1 MRYYAEFWSHP
12 KIIGVSVIIILNALV
27 VWFTPGHAVTWWVIV
42 VGMLLFSINEYL
54 VHRFLLHEFPR
65 LLPKAYEG
73 HVAHHEHPND
83 IHHIFGPIYY
93 DLLIFGIIYVGMY
106 LITHSLHIAAALA
119 LGFSIFQLY
128 YQWIHFISHRP
139 IIPLFPWA
147 RWLKR
152 MHLLHHFKDEHLWY
166 GVTHPYLDIMTGTY
180 EKVKRKNS
188 KYFRKELK
196 RWYTS
201 KFHR

>member
-1 MRYYAEFWSHP
+1 MQYYVEFWSHR
-12 KIIGVSVIIILNALV
+12 KIIAVSCIIIINLILV
-27 VWFTPGHAVTWWVIV
+27 VMTPGHFLTFPIIV
-42 VGMLLFSINEYL
+42 AGMILFSINEYL
-54 VHRFLLHEFPR
+54 VHRFLLHEFPK

-83 IHHIFGPIYY
+83 IDHIFGPIFY
-93 DLLIFGIIYVGMY
+93 DAIIFAIIYGGMY
-106 LITHSLHIAAALA
+106 WITGRWHLAACLA

-139 IIPLFPWA
+139 IVPFFPWA

-166 GVTHPYLDIMTGTY
+166 GVTHPYLDMATGTY
-180 EKVKRKNS
+180 DKIKRKNPG
-188 KYFRKELK
+188 YFKKSVK
-196 RWYTS
+196 RWYTN
-201 KFHR
+201 KFGE